1 MRKAIRAVS
10 GLVTG
15 CGLTTVTLENVS
27 KSFGKVVAVDNF
39 SVEIKD
45 KSFVALLGPSGCG
58 KTTTLRLIA
67 GLETLTSGNIYIGD
81 RLVNDLSPRD
91 RNIAMVFQSYALYP
105 HMSVFNNMAF
115 PLKVRKVPKG
125 EIDKLVREAA
135 SLLGIQDLLDRKP
148 KELSGGQR
156 QRVALGRAIV
166 RNPEVFLL
174 DEPLSNLDAKLR
186 IYMRAE
192 LKRLQRNLGVTTI
205 YVTHDQVEALTM
217 SDRIAVM
224 NEGKLQQADGP
235 EELYSRP
242 ANTWVAGFI
251 GSPPMNFLDCT
262 LALEGERAYLDASE
276 FKIEIDRGLAT
287 AVGEKSSLNEF
298 ILGARPEDLTV
309 VKGKGEIPGEIY
321 VIEPIG
327 ESTIVDL
334 KIGKELVKARA
345 PAGFKGEIGEKVGLT
360 IKKDKAHIFE
370 KKTGQLLV

>member
-1 MRKAIRAVS
+1 MA
-10 GLVTG
+10 
-15 CGLTTVTLENVS
+15 TVTLEHVS
-27 KSFGKVVAVDNF
+27 KSFGKVVAVDDV
-39 SVEIKD
+39 SIKVED
-45 KSFVALLGPSGCG
+45 KEFVALLGPSGCG

-67 GLETLTSGNIYIGD
+67 GLEVHTGGDIYIGE

-105 HMSVFNNMAF
+105 HMSVFDNMAF
-115 PLKVRKVPKG
+115 PLKVHKVPKD
-125 EIDKLVREAA
+125 ETKKRVMDVA
-135 SLLGIQDLLDRKP
+135 SLLEVQNLLDRKP

-186 IYMRAE
+186 VYMRAE

-224 NEGKLQQADGP
+224 NEAKLQQVDGP
-235 EELYSRP
+235 DELYSKP
-242 ANTWVAGFI
+242 ANTWVGGFI
-251 GSPPMNFLDCT
+251 GSPPMNFFDCT
-262 LALEGERAYLDASE
+262 ITLEGQRALLDASE
-276 FKIEIDRGLAT
+276 FKLEIDPELAE
-287 AVGEKSSLNEF
+287 AIRNRSSSNEF

-309 VKGKGEIPGEIY
+309 LKASLGKNEISAEIY
-321 VIEPIG
+321 VVEPVG

-334 KIGKELVKARA
+334 KIGKYLAKARA
-345 PAGFKGEIGEKVGLT
+345 PAGFKAEIGEKVK
-360 IKKDKAHIFE
+360 IKIDKEKMHIFDKATE
-370 KKTGQLLV
+370 ELVL